1 MSGVDLRSGYRP
13 AVRVFNAST
22 RSVNAGEARGGEPL
36 ITNWIPGVEER
47 EKAGMDDVDLVEA
60 VEYYRTP
67 RGQNECSPNKLRFT
81 SLASVLAFDAF
92 HLVEDLL
99 TQPIQIV
106 TGDVPGQFGS
116 MQEGRDLFARVKG
129 EKDLFV
135 VEGATH
141 YDLYD
146 RPEPVSKAVAKLA
159 QFYREH
165 LGGGT
170 RSVQNPALRSNGQ

>member
-1 MSGVDLRSGYRP
+1 MLENIGKQRT
-13 AVRVFNAST
+13 A
-22 RSVNAGEARGGEPL
+22 EARGGEPL
-36 ITNWIPGVEER
+36 ITNWIPNSIEER
-47 EKAGMDDVDLVEA
+47 QKAGMEDVDIVEA

-67 RGQNECSPNKLRFT
+67 RGQNACSPNKLRFT

-92 HLVEDLL
+92 HLVEELL
-99 TQPIQIV
+99 IQPIQIV
-106 TGDVPGQFGS
+106 TGDVPGLFGS

-146 RPEPVSKAVAKLA
+146 RPEPVSTAVAKLA
-159 QFYREH
+159 PFYRKY
-165 LGGGT
+165 L
-170 RSVQNPALRSNGQ
+170 